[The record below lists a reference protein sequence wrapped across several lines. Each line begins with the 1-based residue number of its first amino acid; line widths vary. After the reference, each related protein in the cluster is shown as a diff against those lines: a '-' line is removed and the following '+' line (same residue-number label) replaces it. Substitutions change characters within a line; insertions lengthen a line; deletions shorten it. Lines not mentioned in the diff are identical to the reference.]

1 MLYRLGAWC
10 AHHPYLVFAMW
21 LAVLVLGGV
30 LAVTG
35 GGLYRQYSDLP
46 GTETQRTVDVL
57 RKDFPQLSGPVANL
71 VFEAR
76 PGVSVA
82 DPAVADQVSRAL
94 YAVGEL
100 PRVASVENP
109 FAGIGGER
117 NERAAVAHVF
127 FEGDLADIR
136 PSDLDELRTA
146 TAPVDEVGVTVRL
159 GGMVPG
165 LLDQPENSYV
175 EVLGVLVAI
184 VILLLAF
191 GSYLAA
197 VLPVV
202 ITLPALGVAMA
213 AVQVA
218 AAHVE
223 VNPTAPIMVAML
235 GLGAGIDYALFVVT
249 RYREQLADGAP
260 IDHAIAHAVATA
272 GRSILYAGGTVALA
286 ISGVWLSGV
295 RFIGVIGV
303 AIAGAVLIMVVAA
316 LTLLPA
322 ALSVLGA
329 RIDRYRLP
337 WVRPGVSTAGW
348 QRWGRQVNRRAVPY
362 ALGSIAVLLLLAAPV
377 LDLRF
382 SVISD
387 STEPARSETRQAYEV
402 MAREFGPGSATV
414 FLVAATTSGPEADIA
429 RVSAELKPALQRTP
443 GVAAVDG
450 PLRNGGTAV
459 FRVVPTGGPTDAA
472 TAELVHRLRADA
484 IAGVR
489 DRNPASEIHLGGDVT
504 AMMDMADVIRGR
516 MPLVVAVVVGVA
528 LVLLVAMFGSVVVP
542 LKAAVMNL
550 LSIGASY
557 GVVVAVFQWGWGLSL
572 VGLDRPTPII
582 FFVPLFMFAVVFGLS
597 MDYEVF
603 LLSRIKEDYDRSGDP
618 DESVV
623 AGVASTGR
631 LITSAALI
639 MVCVFLSFV
648 PQPNSTVKMMALALA
663 VAVTV
668 DATIVRLA
676 LVPAL
681 MKLFGHRNW
690 WPGSPPAHQEPKEP
704 DQVTPTRA

>member
-1 MLYRLGAWC
+1 MYRLGSWC
-10 AHHPYLVFAMW
+10 ARHPKKVFALW
-21 LAVLVLGGV
+21 FLVVVAAGVCALTSGGV
-30 LAVTG
+30 
-35 GGLYRQYSDLP
+35 YRQYSELP
-46 GTETQRTVDVL
+46 GTDTQRTVDVL

-76 PGVSVA
+76 TGVRLD
-82 DPAVADQVSRAL
+82 DPAVADQVRGAL
-94 YAVGEL
+94 SAVAAL
-100 PRVASVENP
+100 PRVAFVENP
-109 FAGIGGER
+109 FGGIGGER
-117 NERAAVAHVF
+117 SERAAVAHVF
-127 FEGDLADIR
+127 FKGDLADIR
-136 PSDLDELRTA
+136 LSDVDELRTA
-146 TAPVDEVGVTVRL
+146 TAPLAAAGVTTRM

-184 VILLLAF
+184 AILLLAF

-197 VLPVV
+197 VLPVA
-202 ITLPALGVAMA
+202 ITLPALAVAMA

-218 AAHVE
+218 AAYVE

-260 IDHAIAHAVATA
+260 IDSAIAHAVATA

-295 RFIGVIGV
+295 RFIGVIGL

-322 ALSVLGA
+322 ALSVIGA

-337 WVRPGVSTAGW
+337 RIRPAVSSAW
-348 QRWGRQVNRRAVPY
+348 WLRWGRHVNRRAVPY
-362 ALGSIAVLLLLAAPV
+362 AIGGVAALLLLAAPV
-377 LDLRF
+377 VGLRF

-387 STEPARSETRQAYEV
+387 STEPLRSESRQAYEV
-402 MAREFGPGSATV
+402 MAREFGPGTATV
-414 FLVAATTSGPEADIA
+414 FLVAANAPQGEID
-429 RVSAELKPALQRTP
+429 RVSTELGPALKGTA
-443 GVAAVDG
+443 GVATVEG
-450 PLRNGGTAV
+450 PLRGGSTAV
-459 FRVVPTGGPTDAA
+459 FRVVPTGAPTDAS
-472 TAELVHRLRADA
+472 TAELVHRLRSDA

-489 DRNPASEIHLGGDVT
+489 DRNPDAEIFLGGDVT
-504 AMMDMADVIRGR
+504 SMMDMADVIRAR
-516 MPLVVAVVVGVA
+516 MPLVVSVVVGVA
-528 LVLLVAMFGSVVVP
+528 LILLMVMFRSIVVP
-542 LKAAVMNL
+542 LKAAMMNL

-557 GVVVAVFQWGWGLSL
+557 GVVVAVFQWGWGLPL
-572 VGLDRPTPII
+572 VGLDQPTPII

-603 LLSRIKEDYDRSGDP
+603 LLSRIKEAYDSSGDP

-663 VAVTV
+663 VAVAV
-668 DATIVRLA
+668 DATIVRLV

-690 WPGSPPAHQEPKEP
+690 WPGAGPGHQAAKVTGQGQE
-704 DQVTPTRA
+704 TPTRA